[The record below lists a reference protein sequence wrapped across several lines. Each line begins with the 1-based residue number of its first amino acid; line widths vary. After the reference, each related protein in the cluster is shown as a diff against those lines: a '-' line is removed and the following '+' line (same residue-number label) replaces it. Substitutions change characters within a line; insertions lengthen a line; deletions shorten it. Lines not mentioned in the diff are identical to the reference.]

1 LVLYSSHCS
10 LKQKYGGINL
20 DYNLKEGLNYYI
32 EITVDSK
39 LTATFHGSGNLD
51 VYATPAMIALMEN
64 TAMTCVQLGLPE
76 GYSTVGIEVNIKHI
90 KATPVGMKVRA
101 EAILDKIDRNK
112 LYFKVDAYDEK
123 GKIGEG
129 SHVRYVVNAEEFM
142 KKIKK

>member
-1 LVLYSSHCS
+1 
-10 LKQKYGGINL
+10 L
-20 DYNLKEGLNYYI
+20 DYSLKEGLNYYM
-32 EITVDSK
+32 EITVNSS

-76 GYSTVGIEVNIKHI
+76 GYSTVGIEVSVKHV

-101 EAILDKIDRNK
+101 QAVLEKIDRNK
-112 LYFKVDAYDEK
+112 LYFKVEAYDEK

-129 SHVRYVVNAEEFM
+129 THVRYIVNAEEFM
-142 KKIKK
+142 KKINK